1 MSIDNT
7 TTDVIRLRRS
17 KVYDLIF
24 VMVVAAIVLLVV
36 LPALVPLVKA
46 FKGECQ
52 PTPIQKPV
60 PRVATK

>member
-1 MSIDNT
+1 MNNDNT
-7 TTDVIRLRRS
+7 TTDAIRLKRARI
-17 KVYDLIF
+17 YDLVF

-52 PTPIQKPV
+52 PTPIQKPA